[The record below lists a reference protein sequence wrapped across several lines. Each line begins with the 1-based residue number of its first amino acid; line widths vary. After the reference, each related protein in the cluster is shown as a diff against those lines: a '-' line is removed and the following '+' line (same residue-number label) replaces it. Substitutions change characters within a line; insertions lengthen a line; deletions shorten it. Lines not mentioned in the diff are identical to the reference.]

1 MKYKTFGI
9 SCSRRNVLVTD
20 WRLLYFYIYI
30 YIYFNM
36 VKVKVLVFYA
46 FVIQNISIQLSSM
59 A

>member
-20 WRLLYFYIYI
+20 WRLLYFYI